1 MNPTPVARKKE
12 WRPTHEMTTYE
23 YNHAIDTLDMLVEY
37 NVIQLAE
44 FEKYMNRMSKM
55 LKEEE

>member
-1 MNPTPVARKKE
+1 MNLSPVARKKE
-12 WRPTHEMTTYE
+12 WQPTHKMTTYE

-37 NVIQLAE
+37 NVIPWAE

>member
-1 MNPTPVARKKE
+1 MNPTLVARKKE
-12 WRPTHEMTTYE
+12 WQPTHKMTTYE
-23 YNHAIDTLDMLVEY
+23 YNSALDTLDMLVEY